1 MPQKQYR
8 KWTLRHWIGGDVRT
22 MTCSGSSGL
31 SAIPSIATLRST
43 ILIFQRLGRFLI
55 EQCVLGRHPDP
66 RHRLLLEAMLFLV
79 HAAMGLRFNYLG
91 RYLPNQFR
99 YRL

>member
-1 MPQKQYR
+1 MAR
-8 KWTLRHWIGGDVRT
+8 KIDQRH
-22 MTCSGSSGL
+22 
-31 SAIPSIATLRST
+31 
-43 ILIFQRLGRFLI
+43 
-55 EQCVLGRHPDP
+55 P

-99 YRL
+99 